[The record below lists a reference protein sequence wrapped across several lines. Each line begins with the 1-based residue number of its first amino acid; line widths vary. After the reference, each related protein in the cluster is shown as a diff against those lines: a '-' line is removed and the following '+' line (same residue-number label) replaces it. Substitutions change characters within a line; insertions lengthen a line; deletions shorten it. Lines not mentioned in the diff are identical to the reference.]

1 MKLKFKADAS
11 DVVIFILFAI
21 FLLYVVCLAVLN
33 FPELAIN
40 GRFFGLNPFP
50 AFAPDRILGT
60 IVFYL
65 LALGGIFMSVSSY
78 FFERE
83 KGFGFGTEKSS
94 KGYSHWAKEKE
105 IKEDKGVAKV
115 NPRAETSDAA
125 GIPLIIKK
133 DEIWVD
139 NGEYHN
145 LVIGATGSGKTQTV
159 IFPTV
164 EVLAKKRESMIIT
177 DPKGE
182 IYEQTSNMLRE
193 KGYNVLIL
201 NFRDP
206 QDGNS
211 WNPLSLPYRI
221 YRSGNQDKA
230 IELLDDLAA
239 NILYEEKSGNAD
251 PFWEKTSA
259 DYFSGLALGLFEDTT
274 EENVNLN
281 SISLMTTVG
290 EEKIGGSTFIKEYF
304 NTKDPASPAY
314 TNASGTIMAPNETKG
329 SIISVFKQKIKLFA
343 SRENLSEMLSHSDF
357 ELESIGEK
365 PTVLFIVI
373 QDEKKTYHS
382 LVTIL
387 LKQCYETLISVAQKN
402 GGKLPVRTNFLLD
415 EFANMPPLK
424 DSTTMI
430 TAARSR
436 QIRFTMIIQNFAQ
449 LDQVYG
455 KENAETIKG
464 NCGNIIY
471 LITTELKALEEI
483 SKMCGEVKSKKD
495 DKTASTPLVTISD
508 LQRMKQ
514 FEVIIMR
521 MRKNPFKTKF
531 VPYYQME
538 FGKKY
543 PKATY
548 PHREKQEV
556 HVFDLRKF
564 VLDKRN
570 QKMMEAMNSAGV
582 AGGLPGGMPGGI
594 ASGMGGFAGGGML
607 PGGGGFPSGMFSSN
621 SGAGGFGGTGAAAQN
636 PFAPKPN
643 PAQTQ
648 SRALNSGFNV
658 DDLVKKIDAKIAEI
672 EAEEKRQK
680 EQLAAQEPESGA
692 ASPSNTV
699 ASTTDVA
706 KEEKKEVPK
715 KQEDTSSSSPL
726 EEPTNNVPSQPS
738 SSTIEPSVTQEAPT
752 IKEDLPEP
760 PAFDV
765 PSKQEE
771 IITPQQEANA
781 MSIED
786 LLNPKRAVSTTP
798 KNNIQDVDDFIKQFQ
813 DAPKPHLGHQP
824 TPEEIIEP
832 TTSFKE
838 PQRPEATSNATSKEN
853 PIIHQDKIPEKEIDV
868 TDDQFFDD
876 FFDD

>member
-11 DVVIFILFAI
+11 DVAIFILFAI
-21 FLLYVVCLAVLN
+21 FLLYVVCLAILN

-40 GRFFGLNPFP
+40 GRFFGLNPLP
-50 AFAPDRILGT
+50 AFAPDRIVGT

-65 LALGGIFMSVSSY
+65 LALAGIFMSVSSY

-115 NPRAETSDAA
+115 NPHAENSDVA
-125 GIPLIIKK
+125 GVPLIIKK
-133 DEIWVD
+133 DEVWVD

-290 EEKIGGSTFIKEYF
+290 EEKLGGSTFIKEYF
-304 NTKDPASPAY
+304 NGKDPASPAY

-424 DSTTMI
+424 DITTMI

-570 QKMMEAMNSAGV
+570 QKMMEALNNPNA

-594 ASGMGGFAGGGML
+594 SSGMGGLPGVGAGAGMFPGGLPSGMPGAMFPPAGVGAGGG
-607 PGGGGFPSGMFSSN
+607 GGMNN
-621 SGAGGFGGTGAAAQN
+621 SPMPN

-643 PAQTQ
+643 STAPQ
-648 SRALNSGFNV
+648 SRTLNSGFNV

-680 EQLAAQEPESGA
+680 EQLAAQQAPESTEKVEVQA
-692 ASPSNTV
+692 PPKDTTSVPKEPVPPVVEAKVEQPSVT
-699 ASTTDVA
+699 
-706 KEEKKEVPK
+706 EKKEPIKPDFIPPK
-715 KQEDTSSSSPL
+715 EPTQTEDKKAMSL
-726 EEPTNNVPSQPS
+726 EE
-738 SSTIEPSVTQEAPT
+738 
-752 IKEDLPEP
+752 
-760 PAFDV
+760 
-765 PSKQEE
+765 
-771 IITPQQEANA
+771 
-781 MSIED
+781 
-786 LLNPKRAVSTTP
+786 LLNPKRTLSP
-798 KNNIQDVDDFIKQFQ
+798 EPGKNNIQDVDDFIRQFQ
-813 DAPKPHLGHQP
+813 EQNKQQQVVNNQFEKNTIIEERPIIQEPNKVEAKP
-824 TPEEIIEP
+824 TPQ
-832 TTSFKE
+832 KE
-838 PQRPEATSNATSKEN
+838 T
-853 PIIHQDKIPEKEIDV
+853 PIIHEDKIPEKEIDV

>member
-1 MKLKFKADAS
+1 MKLKFKADAQ
-11 DVVIFILFAI
+11 DVLI
-21 FLLYVVCLAVLN
+21 FLVFAVFLFYIVCLGVLN
-33 FPELAIN
+33 FPELAVN
-40 GRFFGLNPFP
+40 GKFYGLNPLP
-50 AFAPDRILGT
+50 ALSSDRIFTTLLL
-60 IVFYL
+60 YL
-65 LALGGIFMSVSSY
+65 LFLGGIFASVSSY

-83 KGFGFGTEKSS
+83 SGIGLSIGEKSS
-94 KGYSHWAKEKE
+94 KGYSRWAKEKE
-105 IKEDKGVAKV
+105 IKTDKGMAMVK
-115 NPRAETSDAA
+115 PGQETSDVA

-133 DEIWVD
+133 DEVWVD
-139 NGEYHN
+139 NGEYHS

-182 IYEQTSNMLRE
+182 IYEKTSNMLRD
-193 KGYNVLIL
+193 KGYNVLVL

-206 QDGNS
+206 QEGNC
-211 WNPLSLPYRI
+211 WNPLTLPYRM
-221 YRSGNQDKA
+221 YKNGNQDKA

-259 DYFSGLALGLFEDTT
+259 DYFAGLSLALFDDATEDK
-274 EENVNLN
+274 VNLN

-290 EEKIGGSTFIKEYF
+290 EEKFGGSTYMKEYF
-304 NTKDPASPAY
+304 NMMDPSGAAY
-314 TNASGTIMAPNETKG
+314 TNASGTIMAPSETKG

-343 SRENLSEMLSHSDF
+343 TRENLSEMLSHSDF
-357 ELESIGEK
+357 ELDSIGEK
-365 PTVLFIVI
+365 PTVLYIVI

-387 LKQCYETLISVAQKN
+387 LKQCYETLISTAQKH

-424 DSTTMI
+424 DITTMI

-436 QIRFTMIIQNFAQ
+436 QVRFAMIVQNFAQ

-464 NCGNIIY
+464 NCGNTIY

-495 DKTASTPLVTISD
+495 DKTASTPLVTVSD

-543 PKATY
+543 AKAEY

-556 HVFDLRKF
+556 HVFDLREF
-564 VLDKRN
+564 VKENKKEKLM
-570 QKMMEAMNSAGV
+570 QMMNDPSGN
-582 AGGLPGGMPGGI
+582 PQGGMMPPGMMQT
-594 ASGMGGFAGGGML
+594 GMGGIFGQSGMPRSNPMPGIDIKSNNGAPSPMGGGL
-607 PGGGGFPSGMFSSN
+607 
-621 SGAGGFGGTGAAAQN
+621 
-636 PFAPKPN
+636 
-643 PAQTQ
+643 
-648 SRALNSGFNV
+648 NV
-658 DDLVKKIDAKIAEI
+658 DDLIKKIDAKIAEI
-672 EAEEKRQK
+672 EAEEKKQNNK
-680 EQLAAQEPESGA
+680 LEESKPIIENKQ
-692 ASPSNTV
+692 PSTIEI
-699 ASTTDVA
+699 A
-706 KEEKKEVPK
+706 KK
-715 KQEDTSSSSPL
+715 
-726 EEPTNNVPSQPS
+726 EEPTIPSVEKTESKPLTIDDLLKVNNQPVIENKIEEKVES
-738 SSTIEPSVTQEAPT
+738 ISNPVDNIVKESKKSTIHEE
-752 IKEDLPEP
+752 KLP
-760 PAFDV
+760 V
-765 PSKQEE
+765 
-771 IITPQQEANA
+771 I
-781 MSIED
+781 
-786 LLNPKRAVSTTP
+786 
-798 KNNIQDVDDFIKQFQ
+798 NNDI
-813 DAPKPHLGHQP
+813 
-824 TPEEIIEP
+824 
-832 TTSFKE
+832 S
-838 PQRPEATSNATSKEN
+838 
-853 PIIHQDKIPEKEIDV
+853 
-868 TDDQFFDD
+868 DDQFFDD

>member
-11 DVVIFILFAI
+11 DVLIFIIFAI
-21 FLLYVVCLAVLN
+21 FLFYIVCLGILN
-33 FPELAIN
+33 FPELAST
-40 GRFFGLNPFP
+40 GHFYGLNPFP
-50 AFAPDRILGT
+50 ALAPSRVLT
-60 IVFYL
+60 TLVFYFL
-65 LALGGIFMSVSSY
+65 FLGAIFMSVSSY

-83 KGFGFGTEKSS
+83 SGFGFSTEKSS

-105 IKEDKGVAKV
+105 IKEDKGVAMV
-115 NPRAETSDAA
+115 RPGDETSDVA

-133 DEIWVD
+133 DEVWVD
-139 NGEYHN
+139 NGEYHS

-164 EVLAKKRESMIIT
+164 EVLAKKKESMIIT

-182 IYEQTSNMLRE
+182 IYEKTSNMLRE

-206 QDGNS
+206 QEGNS
-211 WNPLSLPYRI
+211 WNPLSLPYHM
-221 YRSGNQDKA
+221 YKSGNQDKA

-259 DYFSGLALGLFEDTT
+259 DYFSGLSLALFDDADESQI
-274 EENVNLN
+274 NLN

-290 EEKIGGSTFIKEYF
+290 EEKFGGSTYMKEYF
-304 NTKDPASPAY
+304 SMMDPSGAAY
-314 TNASGTIMAPNETKG
+314 TNASGTIMAPSETKG

-343 SRENLSEMLSHSDF
+343 TRENLSEMLSHSDF
-357 ELESIGEK
+357 ELSSIGEK
-365 PTVLFIVI
+365 PTALFIVI

-387 LKQCYETLISVAQKN
+387 LKQCYETLIATAQKH

-424 DSTTMI
+424 DITTMI

-464 NCGNIIY
+464 NCGNTIY

-514 FEVIIMR
+514 FEVIILR

-543 PKATY
+543 AKADY

-556 HVFDLRKF
+556 HTFDLREYVK
-564 VLDKRN
+564 
-570 QKMMEAMNSAGV
+570 QKKKEKLMQMMNDPTS
-582 AGGLPGGMPGGI
+582 GGNNGMMGGMPGGMPN
-594 ASGMGGFAGGGML
+594 GMFGGM
-607 PGGGGFPSGMFSSN
+607 PNNMPSGMTNNMPGGMMAPNRPNPMSN
-621 SGAGGFGGTGAAAQN
+621 SMMSGNGIISN
-636 PFAPKPN
+636 NNPKPIN
-643 PAQTQ
+643 GG
-648 SRALNSGFNV
+648 LNV
-658 DDLVKKIDAKIAEI
+658 DDIIKKIDAKIAEI
-672 EAEEKRQK
+672 EE
-680 EQLAAQEPESGA
+680 
-692 ASPSNTV
+692 
-699 ASTTDVA
+699 
-706 KEEKKEVPK
+706 EEKKQKEEQEKLSVTTMNPVEK
-715 KQEDTSSSSPL
+715 KESVSDIPNK
-726 EEPTNNVPSQPS
+726 EPVTPV
-738 SSTIEPSVTQEAPT
+738 STISTPSEEIKMEPVISP
-752 IKEDLPEP
+752 IKEEVKPQDTVVEKKPFIIDDLLRTNSTGM
-760 PAFDV
+760 V
-765 PSKQEE
+765 TPSKKV
-771 IITPQQEANA
+771 
-781 MSIED
+781 ED
-786 LLNPKRAVSTTP
+786 IPLKETP
-798 KNNIQDVDDFIKQFQ
+798 KI
-813 DAPKPHLGHQP
+813 
-824 TPEEIIEP
+824 EENKK
-832 TTSFKE
+832 KE
-838 PQRPEATSNATSKEN
+838 EVK
-853 PIIHQDKIPEKEIDV
+853 PIIHEDKIPENVNTIS
-868 TDDQFFDD
+868 DDQFFDD